1 VKAQLIIPMAGRSK
15 RFYDTGYTRP
25 KSLIDVFGLDI
36 LKHII
41 KNFEFI
47 SNVLIIVRKDDLDK
61 FRIDKLDYLEDEKIQ
76 IVGIDDHS
84 KGPSYSILMA
94 ENFINKDLNSLVH
107 YCDVFVNLNC
117 EEMFR
122 KLNQAD
128 ALFVSFKGFHPSRLN
143 GTTYAYARSNE
154 SEPNLISDIREKR
167 SFSLSPED
175 EDAST
180 GLYGFKTGELLL
192 TSIKNQLDQDSQ
204 VNGEFYTSL
213 TLKTI
218 IESGGKVLTYECEV
232 FNAWGTPTDLRD
244 YIYYS
249 TCINYLESFDQGVI
263 SVIDHNAVILAAGK
277 SSRLKIQDGK
287 PKQLK
292 KITNSLNLIDCARFL
307 VRRKSEIHL
316 VARQEVYPDNYWN
329 LPLDNI
335 KLLPYGT
342 ESQLNSVVLGQQL
355 VVSKE
360 KMITFL
366 ASDNLVIFDK
376 IIDLESYFNN
386 CDVLIWTSENYP
398 FAKKDP
404 EKYSWVRINDDGR
417 IEDSIRKKSP
427 PNFIEWRLVIGNF
440 TFKSSLIL
448 DALINQLS
456 ENIDSYNFELMLDD
470 LIPIAKGLNL
480 EVKNIDIPYFITL
493 GSYTEEEIYNYFWTK
508 R

>member
-1 VKAQLIIPMAGRSK
+1 MAGRSK
-15 RFYDTGYTRP
+15 RFYDSGYNKP
-25 KSLIDVFGLDI
+25 KSLIEVFGTDMLN
-36 LKHII
+36 HII

-47 SNVLIIVRKDDLDK
+47 SDILIIVRKVDLVK
-61 FRIDKLDYLEDEKIQ
+61 FSMGELDYLADKKIQ

-94 ENFINKDLNSLVH
+94 ENFINRDLNSLVH

-117 EEMFR
+117 EEMFG

-143 GTTYAYARSNE
+143 STTYAYAKSKE
-154 SEPNLISDIREKR
+154 LEPNLISEIREKR
-167 SFSLSPED
+167 SFSQNPEN
-175 EDAST
+175 ENAST

-192 TSIKNQLDQDSQ
+192 TAIKHQLDQDNQ

-213 TLKTI
+213 TLDTMI
-218 IESGGKVLTYECEV
+218 QNGGKVLIHECEV

-249 TCINYLESFDQGVI
+249 TCINHIESFDQGLI

-277 SSRLKIQDGK
+277 SSRLKIHDGM

-292 KITNSLNLIDCARFL
+292 KITNSLNLIDCARCL
-307 VRRKSEIHL
+307 VQKNSDIYL
-316 VARQEVYPDNYWN
+316 VARQEVYPDNYWD

-335 KLLPYGT
+335 KLLPHGT

-355 VVSKE
+355 VVSRE
-360 KMITFL
+360 KMITYL

-376 IIDLESYFNN
+376 PIKFDSNFNN
-386 CDVLIWTSENYP
+386 CDVIIWTSENYP
-398 FAKKDP
+398 YAKKDP
-404 EKYSWVRINDDGR
+404 EKYSWVKINDDGR
-417 IEDSIRKKSP
+417 IEESIRKKRP
-427 PNFIEWRLVIGNF
+427 PNFIDWRLVIGNF

-448 DALINQLS
+448 DTLINQLS
-456 ENIDSYNFELMLDD
+456 ENTESYGFELMLDD
-470 LIPIAKGLNL
+470 LIPIARDLNL
-480 EVKNIDIPYFITL
+480 EIRTIEIPYFITL
-493 GSYTEEEIYNYFWTK
+493 GTHIEEDVYNYFWAK
-508 R
+508 K